1 MSKLTIDIV
10 TLAYYTML
18 SNKQRKAEMQTEKWT
33 QLTKEELK
41 AKRKSLLKYIEILKA
56 DDIKEIYKID

>member
-1 MSKLTIDIV
+1 
-10 TLAYYTML
+10 
-18 SNKQRKAEMQTEKWT
+18 MQTEKWT